1 MSLSSFLSEDFESVA
16 GRYDFGGLRNSSVLV
31 TGASGL
37 IGIQLILFLDYLNQ
51 NKDYGIKIHALCRSE
66 EKARRVFQDSCSR
79 IHCVFGDVLS
89 PPPVTDPL
97 DYIIHGASFTSSLD
111 FVGKAVET
119 IDTAVNGTLNMLR
132 LAKDKAVR
140 SFLYLSSMEVFGI
153 TDGGKEVKEEDLGY
167 IDILSPRSSYPES
180 KRMCECLC
188 ACCAAEYGIPAKIV
202 RLTQTLGPG
211 IAYGDTRCTAQF
223 ARAAIEGHDIV
234 LKTAGATKRPALYT
248 ADAVSAILTV
258 LLKGKDARAYTAAN
272 PDTFVT
278 IKETAGMVA
287 QDIAGGRIRVVHD
300 INGVPA
306 EYAQNLKLNLD
317 LNIDKISA
325 LGWRPAVGLKEAYS
339 RMIRWMELERKERG
353 ES

>member
-1 MSLSSFLSEDFESVA
+1 MSLSSFLKEDFASIA
-16 GRYDFGGLRNSSVLV
+16 SRYDFSSLRNSSVLV

-37 IGIQLILFLDYLNQ
+37 IGSQIVLFLDYLNRE
-51 NKDYGIKIHALCRSE
+51 KGYDTGILALVRSR
-66 EKARRVFQDSCSR
+66 EKAERALPGAAGR
-79 IHCVFGDVLS
+79 IAILCGDVLS
-89 PPPVTDPL
+89 LPAIGQPV
-97 DYIIHGASFTSSLD
+97 DYIIHGASITGSSD
-111 FVGKAVET
+111 FVGRAVET
-119 IDTAVNGTLNMLR
+119 IDTAVNGTMNMLR

-211 IAYGDTRCTAQF
+211 IAYGDTRCAAQF

-272 PDTFVT
+272 PATFVT
-278 IKETAGMVA
+278 IKETAEMVA
-287 QDIAGGRIRVVHD
+287 RDIAGGRIRVVHD
-300 INGVPA
+300 IKGVPA
-306 EYAQNLKLNLD
+306 EYVQNLNLNLN

-325 LGWRPAVGLKEAYS
+325 LGWRPSVGLKDAYS
-339 RMIRWMELERKERG
+339 RMIRWMKQDREDA
-353 ES
+353 